1 MVIVLKKPELLAPA
15 GNMEK
20 MQMALLY
27 GADAVYLAGKSFGM
41 RAQSG
46 NFTEEELAQAVEFA
60 HGMGKK
66 VYVTVNIMPHNEQL
80 ELLPAYLKSL
90 QAQKVDALIVSDLGV
105 WRLIQEHIKDMPVHI
120 STQANNV
127 NWASALTW
135 QEMGA
140 ERIVLAR
147 ELSFKEIKEI
157 RTKCQAQL
165 EMFVHGAMC
174 IAYSGRCLLS
184 SYMTGRDANQGMCAQ
199 ACRWQYNLVEEQRP
213 GEYFPVFEDEHGTYV
228 FNSRDLC
235 LLEYLPQLIDIGVDS
250 FKIEG
255 RMKSVHYVAT
265 VVSVYRQAIDS
276 YVASPKDFVIKQQ
289 WKDELAKIS
298 HRTYTNGF
306 IDGKPNEN
314 GQVYTTSS
322 YQQTHD
328 FVGLVNDYKDGCLI
342 IEQRN
347 NVKQGETLEIIEPS
361 GNILSLKLEQ
371 MFNQEGNS
379 ISVVAQPKRL
389 FSVPYAHKVAKHSML
404 RRVIN
409 NG

>member
-1 MVIVLKKPELLAPA
+1 MIFLKKPELLAPA

-46 NFTEEELAQAVEFA
+46 NFSEDELGSAVEFA
-60 HGMGKK
+60 HSLGKK

-80 ELLPAYLKSL
+80 DLLPEYLKSL
-90 QAQKVDALIVSDLGV
+90 QSKKVDALIVSDLGV
-105 WRLIQEHIKDMPVHI
+105 WRLIQEYIKDMPVHI
-120 STQANNV
+120 STQANTV

-135 QEMGA
+135 QDMGA
-140 ERIVLAR
+140 QRIVLAR
-147 ELSFKEIKEI
+147 ELSLPEIKKI
-157 RTKCQAQL
+157 REKCQAQL

-199 ACRWQYNLVEEQRP
+199 ACRWGYNLVEEQRP
-213 GEYFPVFEDEHGTYV
+213 GEYFPVFEDEYGTYV

-235 LLEYLPQLIDIGVDS
+235 LLEYLPQLIDLGIDS
-250 FKIEG
+250 FKVEG

-265 VVSVYRQAIDS
+265 VVSIYRQAIDS
-276 YVASPKDFVIKQQ
+276 YIASPQNFVVKQL
-289 WKDELAKIS
+289 WKEELAKIS

-306 IDGKPNEN
+306 IEGRPDEK
-314 GQVYTTSS
+314 GQVYSTSS

-328 FVGLVNDYKDGCLI
+328 FVGLVQDCEEGFLV

-347 NVKQGETLEIIEPS
+347 NIKKGELLEGIEPS
-361 GNILSLKLEQ
+361 GNTFSILVSE
-371 MFNQEGNS
+371 MFDKRGLS
-379 ISVVAQPKRL
+379 IDVANHPKEL
-389 FSVPYAHKVAKHSML
+389 FRIPYKEKVEKFSML
-404 RRVIN
+404 RRVAN
-409 NG
+409 EK

>member
-20 MQMALLY
+20 MRMALLY

-46 NFTEEELAQAVEFA
+46 NFTEEELGEAVEIA
-60 HGMGKK
+60 HSMGKK
-66 VYVTVNIMPHNEQL
+66 VYVTVNIMPHNEELEQL
-80 ELLPAYLKSL
+80 PDYLKIL
-90 QAQKVDALIVSDLGV
+90 QAKQVDALIVSDLGV

-140 ERIVLAR
+140 QRIVLAR
-147 ELSFKEIKEI
+147 ELSLPEIKKI
-157 RTKCQAQL
+157 REKCQAQL

-199 ACRWQYNLVEEQRP
+199 ACRWGYNLVEEQRP

-235 LLEYLPQLIDIGVDS
+235 LLEYLPQLIDAGVDS

-276 YVASPKDFVIKQQ
+276 YLASPKDFVAKKEWQE
-289 WKDELAKIS
+289 ELAKIS
-298 HRTYTNGF
+298 HRSYTNGF
-306 IDGKPNEN
+306 IEGRPNEN
-314 GQVYTTSS
+314 AQVYTTSS

-328 FVGLVNDYKDGCLI
+328 FVGLVNDYADGFLI

-347 NVKQGETLEIIEPS
+347 NVKQGETLEIVEPS
-361 GNILSLKLEQ
+361 GKISSLDLVE
-371 MFNQEGNS
+371 MFDEKGNS
-379 ISVVAQPKRL
+379 IDVVAQPKRL
-389 FSVPYAHKVAKHSML
+389 FRVPYKEKVAKHSML
-404 RRVIN
+404 RRVIK
-409 NG
+409 